1 MRKQTKLV
9 AVASA
14 AALLAVGASMTSFA
28 AAGWVE
34 EDGQWF
40 FYDRDG
46 NRVENTWKKSGDN
59 WYWLDSEEGGAMAID
74 KLVEDGEDTYYV
86 DSNGVMVRNTWVKVV
101 NEDQD
106 DESDPAEYIY
116 YYMQS
121 NGKAYKTKTDTT
133 QFKTIDGKRYAFD
146 EDGKML
152 YGWVNGSHERVDDD
166 NWHDEGV
173 YYLGQWDDGAMKTG
187 WQKIYVTDNDD
198 DDEEKEFWFN
208 FKSNGQK
215 RKADNADGHVGNIT
229 EKTIN
234 GKKYGFD
241 YRGVMTYEWTLT
253 TTSNTLAATSTA
265 SSWKYFNSPEDGA
278 RVTKGWFKVVA
289 PKEDNDNVFTTYD
302 EGITFAGDDADSE
315 TERWYYADGD
325 GQLYAGK
332 IKKIKVKYYAFRPQ
346 DGRGKDAAMLTG
358 LVLMRTD
365 KDTILEVLDD
375 DVDADDLDQI
385 ISDNEYYDD
394 LLKSDQPVP
403 SDATLFYF
411 GNDEDHD
418 GAMKTGNVTVNLD
431 GDSYSFKFSTT
442 GGAEGR
448 GHGITG
454 IDDKK
459 YVYKFGLKL
468 KASSDDKYQVVYAT
482 GNTADSNAQVAKI
495 SSQELRELAN
505 QNYDDIA
512 VNKDGDSVT
521 AFGTIDE
528 VWDHDFYL
536 LTTSGSI
543 VKSKTASKDGADW
556 YFYVDDEHIV
566 MYCNTKTL
574 TADSK
579 KSAGDPDYDALNDGL
594 NTWKDWNDTDSV
606 GLFNDPMSVP
616 SWATQN
622 RTN

>member
-28 AAGWVE
+28 ATGWVE

-101 NEDQD
+101 NEEQD

-208 FKSNGQK
+208 FKSNGKK
-215 RKADNADGHVGNIT
+215 RTGGDVVGEIS

-234 GKKYGFD
+234 GRKYGFD
-241 YRGVMTYEWTLT
+241 YRGVMTSQWTIVRT
-253 TTSNTLAATSTA
+253 YSDVVA
-265 SSWKYFNSPEDGA
+265 SGSGANVKDWKYFSSPEDGA
-278 RVTKGWFKVVA
+278 RATKGWFKVVA
-289 PKEDNDNVFTTYD
+289 PEEDNDNVFTTYD
-302 EGITFAGDDADSE
+302 EGVSFAKGDADDE

-325 GQLYAGK
+325 GELYQGK
-332 IKKIKVKYYAFRPQ
+332 IKKIKGKYYAFRPENTN
-346 DGRGKDAAMLTG
+346 KSAAMLTG
-358 LVLMRTD
+358 LVLMITD
-365 KDTILEVLDD
+365 GDKVVQVLDD
-375 DVDADDLDQI
+375 DVDADDLDKI
-385 ISDNEYYDD
+385 ISDNLYDD
-394 LLKSDQPVP
+394 DGTDRWIPAG
-403 SDATLFYF
+403 ATLFYF

-431 GDSYSFKFSTT
+431 GDSYNFKFSKS
-442 GGAEGR
+442 GGAEGKGR
-448 GHGITG
+448 GITG

-459 YVYKFGLKL
+459 YVYKYGLKL
-468 KASSDDKYQVVYAT
+468 KASNDDKYMVVYAK
-482 GNTADSNAQVAKI
+482 GDTASSTAQVAKI
-495 SSQELRELAN
+495 SSQELRDNLDKSAG
-505 QNYDDIA
+505 
-512 VNKDGDSVT
+512 VNKDGDSVSYI
-521 AFGTIDE
+521 GTIGK
-528 VWDHDFYL
+528 VWDGDFKL
-536 LTTSGSI
+536 LSTSGAI
-543 VKSKTASKDGADW
+543 VKDKTAAKDGADW
-556 YFYVDDEHIV
+556 YFYVDKEQIV
-566 MYCNTKTL
+566 MYANSKTL
-574 TADSK
+574 KAESKDTANKPLLD
-579 KSAGDPDYDALNDGL
+579 NGL
-594 NTWKDWNDTDSV
+594 ATWKDWRKLDPNGSYKDVMTNPAIESFQTMNSV
-606 GLFNDPMSVP
+606 SAGDEN
-616 SWATQN
+616 
-622 RTN
+622 